1 MSATE
6 RRKGAAAERE
16 VIALIREAGWPHVRR
31 THDGRTQAGRGDVT
45 GGPAHVHIEVKRHE
59 RLNVPGA
66 LAQVRADADALDLPV
81 LVHRPS
87 RSDWMATLPLA
98 DLLALLALRERAS

>member
-1 MSATE
+1 MSAVE

-16 VIALIREAGWPHVRR
+16 VITIIRDAGWPDARR
-31 THDGRTQAGRGDVT
+31 THDGRAQAGRGDVA
-45 GGPAHVHIEVKRHE
+45 GGPVGVHWEVKRVE
-59 RLNVPGA
+59 RLSVPGA
-66 LAQVRADADALDLPV
+66 LAQVRRDADPGDLPV

-98 DLLALLALRERAS
+98 DLLDLLALREQR

>member
-1 MSATE
+1 MSLAE

-16 VIALIREAGWPHVRR
+16 IIALIREAGWPHARR
-31 THDGRTQAGRGDVT
+31 TSDGRTQTGRGDVT
-45 GGPAHVHIEVKRHE
+45 GGPAAVHLEIKRHE

-66 LAQVRADADALDLPV
+66 LAQVRFDADPLDIPV

-87 RSDWMATLPLA
+87 RSDWMATLPLS
-98 DLLALLALRERAS
+98 DLLDLLALRERG

>member
-1 MSATE
+1 MSLAE

-16 VIALIREAGWPHVRR
+16 AIALIRRAGWPNARR
-31 THDGRTQAGRGDVT
+31 TSDGRAQIGRGDVAD
-45 GGPAHVHIEVKRHE
+45 GPAGVHLEIKRQE

-66 LAQVRADADALDLPV
+66 LAQVRADSDAQDVPV

-87 RSDWMATLPLA
+87 RSGWMATLPLP
-98 DLLALLALRERAS
+98 DLLDLLALRERE